1 MRNYFDPFFDIDF
14 NNIIPE
20 RFFTFENEKVQRYPL
35 TNIGRDNDKNLIV
48 EIACAGFDKSELTI
62 ETEENMIVI
71 KGHHVESEN
80 KVTYIQNHISTS
92 DFTRKIY
99 MVPLYVGGEISAAYK
114 DGILTLVVKP
124 NEERKPK
131 QIEIKQSQSN
141 LLTNAKVEEVEETDP
156 EEVKVSKKSKK

>member
-1 MRNYFDPFFDIDF
+1 MRNYFDPIFDIDF
-14 NNIIPE
+14 DNIIPE

-35 TNIGRDNDKNLIV
+35 TNIGRDNNKNLIV

-71 KGHHVESEN
+71 KGHHVEGEKDIS
-80 KVTYIQNHISTS
+80 YIQNHISTS

-99 MVPLYVGGEISAAYK
+99 MVPLYVGGEISATYK

-131 QIEIKQSQSN
+131 QIEIQQSGSN
-141 LLTNAKVEEVEETDP
+141 LLTNDAEAEEADL
-156 EEVKVSKKSKK
+156 EEVKVSKKTKK